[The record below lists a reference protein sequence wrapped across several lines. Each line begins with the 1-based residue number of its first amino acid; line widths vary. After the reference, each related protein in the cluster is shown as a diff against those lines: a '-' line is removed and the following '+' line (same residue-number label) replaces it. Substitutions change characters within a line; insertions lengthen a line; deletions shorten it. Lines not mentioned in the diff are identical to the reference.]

1 MNRMLIISV
10 IMLCLLSS
18 CAIHNTFPFICFRK
32 GCIKNQWHLRE
43 MKASLKLMK
52 GNANKR
58 KQIREAKNRKINH
71 EDVDVAPGDYSF
83 KEEEYKQKNDS
94 VLTVNF
100 KAGESA
106 IDTIIIV
113 NYNSQQQSILGK
125 DSLFIKQYV
134 EKHQAEMFEVIVV
147 QEYIFPN
154 SKEKNLKR
162 KEKLVFYLEQLGIK
176 KRIISSQRKNHLYDE
191 ESSEKIELRI
201 RLKT

>member
-106 IDTIIIV
+106 IDTIIII
-113 NYNSQQQSILGK
+113 NYNSQQQSISGK

-134 EKHQAEMFEVIVV
+134 EKNQAEMFEVIVV

-154 SKEKNLKR
+154 SQEKNLKR